1 MHIDPIGNIVCIQG
15 GMAFLSGGSMRVSQR
30 ICMAAQY
37 SENHQDLNI
46 RLTLMTFVVAAQSQ

>member
-1 MHIDPIGNIVCIQG
+1 
-15 GMAFLSGGSMRVSQR
+15 MALLSGGSMRVSQR